1 MVRNLCENDPSG
13 TRRVSRNETFELR
26 CKNLNTDS
34 FISEKQ
40 VFKRATERLI
50 TENGPNTELWR
61 NVLSKRALQM

>member
-1 MVRNLCENDPSG
+1 MVRNLYENDPSG
-13 TRRVSRNETFELR
+13 IRHASRNETLELH

-40 VFKRATERLI
+40 VFKRTTERLI

-61 NVLSKRALQM
+61 NVLSKKALQV